1 MSRDRIAG
9 QGHTSIDVSRVPMS
23 IRRQQIMKD
32 ELKQHYDKWTPR
44 EQRFFDSSNGFNDP
58 KSGKRYYGTSDRRLA
73 TFLVY
78 RKHKVRQFIG
88 DNQGCYTFTMTKR
101 LEESLD
107 AASREDGADL
117 FHVIDMGIGIFVDL
131 LVTEAMQF

>member
-1 MSRDRIAG
+1 MNDKI
-9 QGHTSIDVSRVPMS
+9 
-23 IRRQQIMKD
+23 
-32 ELKQHYDKWTPR
+32 KQHYEKWTPR

-73 TFLVY
+73 AFLVY
-78 RKHKVRQFIG
+78 RNHKAKLIMI
-88 DNQGCYTFTMTKR
+88 DNQGCYAFTMTKR
-101 LEESLD
+101 LEDSLD